1 MDLDRAEIK
10 CSNKNLKINW
20 FVKRCNVGPVWELLT
35 PGYGLLRHLTH
46 HTLLKNLSVD
56 IEI

>member
-20 FVKRCNVGPVWELLT
+20 FGKRCNIGPVSHIWLIMN
-35 PGYGLLRHLTH
+35 
-46 HTLLKNLSVD
+46 LLKNLSVD